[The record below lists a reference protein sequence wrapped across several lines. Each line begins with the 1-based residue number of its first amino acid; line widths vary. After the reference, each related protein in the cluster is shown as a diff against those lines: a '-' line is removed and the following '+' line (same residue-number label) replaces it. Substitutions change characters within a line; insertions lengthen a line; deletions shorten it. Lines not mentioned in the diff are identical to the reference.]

1 MSWPRKPS
9 SATGRQVREE
19 VTVIMRGGWARH
31 GGREVTRAV
40 CIRDISPAV
49 KVNAR
54 QRREKE
60 IGVGDTGTHTMLQS
74 KATLLT
80 APLRRD
86 QRELGE
92 TREGT
97 VREREREKKRRH
109 HRGSVRVQKTHGH
122 GGRRAD
128 LAATFF
134 SLFFFFAFA
143 LKFYCLLMVWDRVY
157 VNDALGVSLHGVLI
171 V

>member
-109 HRGSVRVQKTHGH
+109 HRGSVRVQKHTGMEEE
-122 GGRRAD
+122 GSISRP
-128 LAATFF
+128 
-134 SLFFFFAFA
+134 LFFFIIFFFFHTA
-143 LKFYCLLMVWDRVY
+143 
-157 VNDALGVSLHGVLI
+157 VSTL
-171 V
+171 

>member
-9 SATGRQVREE
+9 SATGRQVRE

-80 APLRRD
+80 APYGAINGNSGR
-86 QRELGE
+86 Q
-92 TREGT
+92 
-97 VREREREKKRRH
+97 EK
-109 HRGSVRVQKTHGH
+109 GQ
-122 GGRRAD
+122 
-128 LAATFF
+128 
-134 SLFFFFAFA
+134 
-143 LKFYCLLMVWDRVY
+143 
-157 VNDALGVSLHGVLI
+157 
-171 V
+171 